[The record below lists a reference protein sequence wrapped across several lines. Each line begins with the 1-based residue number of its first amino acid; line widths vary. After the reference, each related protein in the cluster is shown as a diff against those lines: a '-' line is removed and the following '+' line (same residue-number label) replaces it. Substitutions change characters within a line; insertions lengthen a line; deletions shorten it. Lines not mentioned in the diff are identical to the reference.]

1 MGMAKL
7 KFKKWLNQL
16 IGCAIKGGATAI
28 GAMAG
33 VTAGPALRGKP
44 MDPLSPDQ
52 LLDAFIGAAIAGAA
66 TFLSK
71 SPTPNFDINGNTE
84 VITKT
89 KHENEPD

>member
-1 MGMAKL
+1 MAKL
-7 KFKKWLNQL
+7 KFRKWLNQL

-33 VTAGPALRGKP
+33 VTAGPAIRGTP
-44 MDPLSPDQ
+44 LDPLTPNQ

-71 SPTPNFDINGNTE
+71 SPTPNFDGNTE
-84 VITKT
+84 TINKNDI
-89 KHENEPD
+89 E